1 MKEISDPSN
10 GDSRKQ
16 ARYIIETGKLIHDR
30 VTHVF
35 SEHAAGSRKKKEL
48 YELSVP
54 QFHAVKTLRSHG
66 EATITELAKLLDVSA
81 PSASAMVDRLT
92 ERGILTRER
101 SREDRRKVVV
111 RIAPE
116 VAEDIAKIEGKI
128 LGSFIELVDR
138 LGPETTRKWCEVLAH
153 VQTVM
158 TEQQEHHK

>member
-1 MKEISDPSN
+1 MKDIKDIST
-10 GDSRKQ
+10 GDTRTQ
-16 ARYIIETGKLIHDR
+16 AKYIMETGKLIHDR
-30 VTHVF
+30 VSQVF
-35 SEHAAGSRKKKEL
+35 AGHAAGSRKKKEL

-54 QFHAVKTLRSHG
+54 QMHAVKALRSLG
-66 EATITELAKLLDVSA
+66 EATITQLADTLQVSP

-111 RIAPE
+111 RIAPD

-128 LGSFIELVDR
+128 LNSFIELVDR

-153 VQTVM
+153 VKTVM
-158 TEQQEHHK
+158 AEQQKK

>member
-1 MKEISDPSN
+1 MKDTKDLSN
-10 GDSRKQ
+10 GDSRTQ
-16 ARYIIETGKLIHDR
+16 ARYIMETGKLIHDR
-30 VTHVF
+30 VSQVF
-35 SEHAAGSRKKKEL
+35 AGHAAGCRKKKEL

-54 QFHAVKTLRSHG
+54 QMHAVKALRSRG
-66 EATITELAKLLDVSA
+66 EVTITQLAGILKVSP

-116 VAEDIAKIEGKI
+116 VAEDIANIEGKI
-128 LGSFIELVDR
+128 LNSFIELVDK

-153 VQTVM
+153 VKTVM
-158 TEQQEHHK
+158 TEQKENDK